1 MNPTQKPNQA
11 LTRQDQIKPLLAAAH
26 RQITSLLQD
35 EVKAKKFT
43 AAALVVASDPLL
55 AKCSAD
61 SIVQALIGV
70 AMSDLNIDKNIGH
83 VYLVPYGDKVQ
94 LQIGYKGMIQLLFR
108 SGWLVK
114 SFPAYQCDHFEMAF
128 DGWDNKIEFIP
139 EIDRRDEG
147 DKDWVYQNIR
157 GVYVVARHADTK
169 DEYSTFVNKTV
180 IEKLRLNSPNQKI
193 SQWTK
198 PDDKKRLEQGLPIGI
213 WHDWYVEMA
222 QAKAIKKLAK
232 ILPIGDSRVASAIS
246 IDDKSEI
253 GKTVDYKATAESGV
267 IIEMNTDDQDS
278 IDSSSSAVTIDSIT
292 AKIEAAQSQKELDA
306 LVKDLEAMSAA
317 DKKILRVAWMNR
329 LTALKKQQATESEPP
344 KTTEPTMDDWKNRVL
359 ECGDAET
366 LTQLLNDMPEAVK
379 NQLAEAIDTH
389 YDMMRCL

>member
-35 EVKAKKFT
+35 EIKAKKFT
-43 AAALVVASDPLL
+43 AAALVVASDQALS
-55 AKCSAD
+55 KCQPD

-108 SGWLVK
+108 AGWLVK
-114 SFPAYQCDHFEMAF
+114 AFPVYQCDKFDMAF
-128 DGWDNKIEFIP
+128 DGWDNRVEFIP
-139 EIDRRDEG
+139 DIDQRDEG

-157 GVYVVARHADTK
+157 GVYVVARHTDTK
-169 DEYSTFVNKTV
+169 DEYSSFINKTV
-180 IEKLRLNSPNQKI
+180 IEKLRLNSPNQKNN
-193 SQWTK
+193 
-198 PDDKKRLEQGLPIGI
+198 QGPAGI
-213 WHDWYVEMA
+213 WKDWYVEMA

-232 ILPIGDSRVASAIS
+232 ILPIGDSRVAASIS
-246 IDDKSEI
+246 IDDKAEM
-253 GKTVDYKATAESGV
+253 GKTVDYRATADSGV
-267 IIEMNTDDQDS
+267 IIEMNTDDQDP
-278 IDSSSSAVTIDSIT
+278 IDSSSSAVTIESIT
-292 AKIEAAQSQKELDA
+292 AKIETAQSQKELDA

-317 DKKILRVAWMNR
+317 DKKILRVIWMNR

-344 KTTEPTMDDWKNRVL
+344 KTTDPTMDDWKNRVL

-379 NQLAEAIDTH
+379 NQLAEAIDMH
-389 YDMMRCL
+389 YDMMRG

>member
-43 AAALVVASDPLL
+43 AAALVVAGDPLL

-108 SGWLVK
+108 AGWLIK
-114 SFPAYQCDHFEMAF
+114 AFPVYQCDQFAMSF
-128 DGWDNKIEFIP
+128 DGWDNKVDFHPNLDGRNE
-139 EIDRRDEG
+139 D
-147 DKDWVYQNIR
+147 DKEWVYQNLR

-169 DEYSTFVNKTV
+169 DEYSAFVNKNV
-180 IEKLRLNSPNQKI
+180 IEKLRLNSPNQRAN
-193 SQWTK
+193 QWTK
-198 PDDKKRLEQGLPIGI
+198 PEDKKLLDNGFPIGI
-213 WHDWYVEMA
+213 WKDWYVEMA
-222 QAKAIKKLAK
+222 IGKAIKKLAK
-232 ILPIGDSRVASAIS
+232 VLPIGDQRVSSAIA
-246 IDDKSEI
+246 IDDKNEI
-253 GKTVDYKATAESGV
+253 GKPVDYRATADSGV

-278 IDSSSSAVTIDSIT
+278 IDSSSSAVTIESIT
-292 AKIEAAQSQKELDA
+292 AKIETAQSQKELDV

-317 DKKILRVAWMNR
+317 DKKILRVIWMNR
-329 LTALKKQQATESEPP
+329 LTALKKQKETESEPP
-344 KTTEPTMDDWKNRVL
+344 KATDPTMDDWKNRVL

-389 YDMMRCL
+389 YDMMRGL